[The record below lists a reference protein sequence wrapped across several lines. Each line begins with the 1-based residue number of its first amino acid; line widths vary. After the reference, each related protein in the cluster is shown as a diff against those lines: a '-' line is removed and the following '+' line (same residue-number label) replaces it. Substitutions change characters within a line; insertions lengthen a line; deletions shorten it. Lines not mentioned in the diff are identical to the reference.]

1 MNGDVAVDAT
11 GDLRAIGEI
20 AHLMQN
26 VHSAV
31 VALHPLDEDELDLDL
46 FHNSLLDGGVVDGLV
61 RQNTILGVGEIPD
74 EDVSTLL
81 ALHIALIGLNV
92 SDHEEG
98 SAHRAFGTVE
108 SPLVV
113 FIDPRLHS
121 EPPCS

>member
-1 MNGDVAVDAT
+1 MDGDVAVDAT
-11 GDLRAIGEI
+11 RDLRAIGEI

-31 VALHPLDEDELDLDL
+31 VALHPLDEDELHLDFL
-46 FHNSLLDGGVVDGLV
+46 HRFLLESGVVDRLMRKDTVLDIG
-61 RQNTILGVGEIPD
+61 QIPS
-74 EDVSTLL
+74 EDMTALFALNL
-81 ALHIALIGLNV
+81 ALIRLDF
-92 SDHEEG
+92 SSHEKG
-98 SAHRAFGTVE
+98 GTHRAFRAVE